1 MRKILLA
8 AIIALSATTAQAQH
22 LFTPVYI
29 KKTSLF
35 CRFLGDLQYRE
46 RLQRDERTETLHNE
60 GFISQMVGNCGIAH
74 EGQWMFFQ
82 GSRGNNYVCL
92 RPRRGADC
100 VWLNR
105 NAIGDIP
112 ELFPGRTLVQGN
124 RTVSCAA
131 WSKVVQTSLAKEQD
145 MAAKLR
151 AASRGQNLGT
161 EFMQNVISGALGVV
175 TGGPT
180 TSQVTHA
187 KMCVFNFAKAQ
198 GLGRRLT
205 AYHNCPSLAVEH
217 QPRDRAEYN
226 AVINYLVE
234 YCMGGG

>member
-1 MRKILLA
+1 MRKTLLA
-8 AIIALSATTAQAQH
+8 TVLVLCASTAQAQH
-22 LFTPVYI
+22 LFSPVYI

-35 CRFLGDLQYRE
+35 CRFIGDLQYRE
-46 RLQRDERTETLHNE
+46 RLQREQRTESLQTE
-60 GFISQMVGNCGIAH
+60 GFISQMVGNCGVAH

-82 GSRGNNYVCL
+82 GFRGNHYVCL

-112 ELFPGRTLVQGN
+112 ELFPGRTLAQGN
-124 RTVSCAA
+124 RRTSCAA
-131 WSKVVQTSLAKEQD
+131 WSKVVQRSLAKEAD
-145 MAAKLR
+145 MRVRLR

-187 KMCVFNFAKAQ
+187 KMCVISFAKAQ
-198 GLGRRLT
+198 GLARRLT

-217 QPRDRAEYN
+217 QPRDRAEYQ
-226 AVINYLVE
+226 AVVDYLQRD
-234 YCMGGG
+234 CMRN